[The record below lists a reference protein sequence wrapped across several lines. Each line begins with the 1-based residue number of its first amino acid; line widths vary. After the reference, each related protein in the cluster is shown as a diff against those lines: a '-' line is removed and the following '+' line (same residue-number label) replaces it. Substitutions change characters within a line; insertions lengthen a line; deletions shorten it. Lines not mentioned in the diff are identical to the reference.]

1 MKQVILEKKIK
12 YPIQASEY
20 YAFSIRCSYM
30 YLCIYNFRC
39 NSRRGCVNY
48 YNDAVGS
55 TGCFFSF
62 LSLSSVLCCSL
73 DIKPVGE
80 ATDKEKLEE
89 SLENMK
95 TNLAEKEQ
103 EQITLHIKFNQ

>member
-1 MKQVILEKKIK
+1 MIFK
-12 YPIQASEY
+12 
-20 YAFSIRCSYM
+20 
-30 YLCIYNFRC
+30 
-39 NSRRGCVNY
+39 
-48 YNDAVGS
+48 NDEA
-55 TGCFFSF
+55 FSF

-103 EQITLHIKFNQ
+103 EQITLHIKSSEKDEIINKKTHSIEKIKKKNEKLMQKLIDIAEMKDGLDNRLTMTEIK